1 MVSSTVNPLVEASR
15 KCKWAGQGEN
25 LSAHVLDG
33 KKVGQAI
40 REDVR
45 QDVSELAA
53 RGVVPGLVAILVGDS
68 PASEIY
74 VRNKTRASEKAG
86 IHSEAIRLGADTS
99 REALAEQIET
109 LNQKEDVD
117 AILLQ
122 LPLPDHLDASE
133 FIPLIRPDKDVDGF
147 HPVNVGRLVQ
157 NEPAPR
163 PCTPAGILEL
173 LKREKV
179 EIKGARAV
187 VLGRSNIVGKPMAL
201 LLLHEHATVT
211 VCHSRT
217 RELAKVAAEADIL
230 IAALGRPALVGRDFI
245 KPGAVVV
252 DVGINRIEDPQ
263 AVRDYFG
270 DDSPRLAQ
278 LEEKGYTLVGD
289 VHPREAEEVAG
300 ALTPV
305 PGGVGPLTIA
315 MLLVN
320 TARLARQRR
329 LSS

>member
-1 MVSSTVNPLVEASR
+1 
-15 KCKWAGQGEN
+15 
-25 LSAHVLDG
+25 
-33 KKVGQAI
+33 VGQEI

-45 QDVSELAA
+45 QDVGELVAQ
-53 RGVVPGLVAILVGDS
+53 GVVPGLVAILVGDN

-86 IHSEAIRLGADTS
+86 IHSETVRLATDTT
-99 REALAEQIET
+99 REALAEQIDS
-109 LNQKEDVD
+109 LNRREDVD

-122 LPLPDHLDASE
+122 LPLPPHLDPGE
-133 FIPLIRPDKDVDGF
+133 FIPRIRPDKDVDGF

-173 LKREKV
+173 LQREKV

-201 LLLHEHATVT
+201 LLLHQHATVT
-211 VCHSRT
+211 LCHSRT
-217 RELAKVAAEADIL
+217 RELAKMAAEADIL
-230 IAALGRPALVGRDFI
+230 IAAMGRPGMVGRDFI

-252 DVGINRIEDPQ
+252 DVGIGRVEEREQVLDF
-263 AVRDYFG
+263 FG
-270 DDSPRLAQ
+270 DDTARLAQ

-289 VHPREAEEVAG
+289 VHPRQAQEVAG

-329 LSS
+329 LPS

>member
-1 MVSSTVNPLVEASR
+1 M
-15 KCKWAGQGEN
+15 GGEN
-25 LSAHVLDG
+25 LSARLLDG
-33 KKVGQAI
+33 KKVGQDI

-45 QDVSELAA
+45 REVNELAA
-53 RGVVPGLVAILVGDS
+53 QGVVPGLVAILVGDN

-86 IHSEAIRLGADTS
+86 IHSEAIRLAADTS
-99 REALAEQIET
+99 RDALAERIEA
-109 LNQKEDVD
+109 LNRKEDVD

-122 LPLPDHLDASE
+122 LPLPDHLDPSE
-133 FIPLIRPDKDVDGF
+133 FIALIRPDKDVDGF
-147 HPVNVGRLVQ
+147 HPINVGRLVQ
-157 NEPAPR
+157 NEPGPR

-173 LKREKV
+173 LRREKV

-217 RELAKVAAEADIL
+217 RELAKVASEGDIL
-230 IAALGRPALVGRDFI
+230 IAALGRAALVGRDFI

-252 DVGINRIEDPQ
+252 DVGINRVDDPQ

-289 VHPREAEEVAG
+289 VHPREAQEVAG

>member
-1 MVSSTVNPLVEASR
+1 M
-15 KCKWAGQGEN
+15 
-25 LSAHVLDG
+25 SARILDG
-33 KKVGQAI
+33 KQVGQDI
-40 REDVR
+40 RDDVR
-45 QDVSELAA
+45 EKVTELAA
-53 RGVVPGLVAILVGDS
+53 QGVVPGLVAILVGDN

-86 IHSEAIRLGADTS
+86 IHSEVIRLGADTS
-99 REALAEQIET
+99 RDALAEQIEV
-109 LNQKEDVD
+109 LNRKEEVD

-122 LPLPDHLDASE
+122 LPLPEHLDASE

-173 LKREKV
+173 LQREKV

-187 VLGRSNIVGKPMAL
+187 VLGRSNIVGKPLAL

-217 RELAKVAAEADIL
+217 RDLAQVSSEADIL
-230 IAALGRPALVGRDFI
+230 IAALGRPAMVGRDFI

-252 DVGINRIEDPQ
+252 DVGINRVDDPQ
-263 AVRDYFG
+263 AVREYFG
-270 DDSPRLAQ
+270 DGSPRLTQ
-278 LEEKGYTLVGD
+278 LEEKGYILVGD
-289 VHPREAEEVAG
+289 VHPREAKEVAG

-320 TARLARQRR
+320 TTRLARQRR

>member
-1 MVSSTVNPLVEASR
+1 
-15 KCKWAGQGEN
+15 
-25 LSAHVLDG
+25 
-33 KKVGQAI
+33 VGQEI

-45 QDVSELAA
+45 QDVGELVAQ
-53 RGVVPGLVAILVGDS
+53 GVVPGLVAILVGDN

-86 IHSEAIRLGADTS
+86 IHSETVRLAADTT
-99 REALAEQIET
+99 REALAEQIDS
-109 LNQKEDVD
+109 LNRREDVD

-122 LPLPDHLDASE
+122 LPLPPHLDPGE
-133 FIPLIRPDKDVDGF
+133 FIPRIRPDKDVDGF

-173 LKREKV
+173 LQREKV

-201 LLLHEHATVT
+201 LLLHQHATVT
-211 VCHSRT
+211 LCHSRT
-217 RELAKVAAEADIL
+217 RELAKMAAEADIL
-230 IAALGRPALVGRDFI
+230 IAAMGRPGMVGRDFI
-245 KPGAVVV
+245 KPGAVLV
-252 DVGINRIEDPQ
+252 DVGIGRVEEREQVLDF
-263 AVRDYFG
+263 FG
-270 DDSPRLAQ
+270 DDTARLAQ

-289 VHPREAEEVAG
+289 VHPRQAQEVAG

-329 LSS
+329 LPS

>member
-1 MVSSTVNPLVEASR
+1 
-15 KCKWAGQGEN
+15 
-25 LSAHVLDG
+25 
-33 KKVGQAI
+33 VGQEI

-45 QDVSELAA
+45 QDVGELVAQ
-53 RGVVPGLVAILVGDS
+53 GVVPGLVAILVGDN

-86 IHSEAIRLGADTS
+86 IHSETVRLAADTT
-99 REALAEQIET
+99 REALAELIDS
-109 LNQKEDVD
+109 LNRREDVD

-122 LPLPDHLDASE
+122 LPLPPHLDPGE
-133 FIPLIRPDKDVDGF
+133 FIPRIRPDKDVDGF

-173 LKREKV
+173 LEREKV

-201 LLLHEHATVT
+201 LLLHQHATVT
-211 VCHSRT
+211 LCHSRT
-217 RELAKVAAEADIL
+217 RELAKMAAEADIL
-230 IAALGRPALVGRDFI
+230 IAAMGRPGMVGRDFI

-252 DVGINRIEDPQ
+252 DVGIGRVEEREQVLDF
-263 AVRDYFG
+263 FG
-270 DDSPRLAQ
+270 DDTARLAQ
-278 LEEKGYTLVGD
+278 LD
-289 VHPREAEEVAG
+289 
-300 ALTPV
+300 
-305 PGGVGPLTIA
+305 
-315 MLLVN
+315 

-329 LSS
+329 LPS